1 MTTARK
7 IVWTS
12 LSCIS
17 LEGLKNA
24 SACCFSNKLLESLCI
39 EQFLRINQF
48 QKADCSDV
56 SIFGEPAFI
65 FRIHT
70 LRMNLFLH
78 SHSNTIP
85 NKSAELRS
93 KRQTELETWG
103 MVPKASPDSQEPK
116 ARRSPLDQAGTR
128 QLTGTSKNPGN
139 LEEYQGK
146 RNLNK
151 LELK

>member
-1 MTTARK
+1 MQ
-7 IVWTS
+7 
-12 LSCIS
+12 
-17 LEGLKNA
+17 

-39 EQFLRINQF
+39 QQFLKINQF
-48 QKADCSDV
+48 HIADCSDV
-56 SIFGEPAFI
+56 SIFGKPAFI

-70 LRMNLFLH
+70 LQMILFFH

-103 MVPKASPDSQEPK
+103 MVPKASPDSTGT
-116 ARRSPLDQAGTR
+116 ARNQRPFEAPLTR
-128 QLTGTSKNPGN
+128 QEQGSSSEWALSCSHNKEPGN
-139 LEEYQGK
+139 IEEYQRK

-151 LELK
+151 LEL